1 MARVNRAMSPRDLD
15 HPGCICG
22 REMRLATVEPTLIDA
37 STTVHS
43 FECIGCGHLLK
54 VMHEGSRAAEVVVEK
69 PPKGLLDAVAF

>member
-1 MARVNRAMSPRDLD
+1 
-15 HPGCICG
+15 
-22 REMRLATVEPTLIDA
+22 MRLATVEPTLIDA
-37 STTVHS
+37 SITVHS